1 MDISHIEISGRKM
14 LKNSKD
20 QKMKK
25 TRSKGNSRRKMKKMQ
40 MFSKEK

>member
-1 MDISHIEISGRKM
+1 MAISPIEISGRKM
-14 LKNSKD
+14 LKSSKD

-25 TRSKGNSRRKMKKMQ
+25 IKSKCRSRRKMKKKQ